1 MTAPLAPPATDP
13 AEPAPDDAAAETM
26 TVEELAAAI
35 QAILDQAVSA
45 DGEDRD
51 LTDDEVRQYEALEK
65 RLARAQRSRQLRE
78 RQAARRAPVP
88 MMALVQS
95 GPKPDKTLDRAYEAY
110 LRTGTANQ
118 DITHL
123 RAQEVGGSTA
133 GGYTVPPGFRDK
145 LVEVMKAYGGLAAE
159 VESFNTSTGQPLE
172 YPSLNDTTNQGDIA
186 AEGSAADGA
195 DLTFGT
201 VSLGAYRYTS
211 GGAGTG
217 LPLRVSVELAQ
228 DAAFDIV
235 RLVTRAMGTRIA
247 RKQAAHW
254 CTGTGVG
261 QPLGIVG
268 NVTADETLDVS
279 NVIDYDDISDL
290 EGVIDPAYEQNA
302 KWVMNK
308 GTWTAIRQIVD
319 GASRPLILRNDE
331 SGIGSQPAKTLLGY
345 PVVIDQAM
353 PNLTTAT
360 ARFAVLGDLREAYVI
375 RRVSELV
382 IVVDPYS
389 RAVNGQIQYSGWERA
404 DGTVQNRSAYVVL
417 RNV

>member
-1 MTAPLAPPATDP
+1 MTAPIAPPATDP
-13 AEPAPDDAAAETM
+13 AAPAPDDMDSTEAM

-35 QAILDQAVSA
+35 QEILDQAVSV
-45 DGEDRD
+45 DGEPRD
-51 LTDDEVRQYEALEK
+51 LTDEEIRQFEALEL
-65 RLARAQRSRQLRE
+65 RLGRAQRSQQLRQ

-88 MMALVQS
+88 LAAFAAPPRTDRGLE
-95 GPKPDKTLDRAYEAY
+95 RAYESY
-110 LRTGTANQ
+110 LRTGKANQ

-159 VESFNTSTGQPLE
+159 VESFNTTTGQPLE
-172 YPSLNDTTNQGDIA
+172 YPSLNDTANTGDIA
-186 AEGSAADGA
+186 AEGSAGDGQ

-228 DAAFDIV
+228 DSAFDIV

-279 NVIDYDDISDL
+279 NTIDYDDVSDL
-290 EGVIDPAYEQNA
+290 EGLLDPAYEQNA

-319 GASRPLILRNDE
+319 TTGRPLILRNDE
-331 SGIGSQPAKTLLGY
+331 SGIGTQATKTLMGY

-353 PNLTTAT
+353 PALTTAT
-360 ARFAVLGDLREAYVI
+360 ARFAVLGDLKEAYVT
-375 RRVSELV
+375 RRVQELV

-417 RNV
+417 RNI